1 MACNGLGYAVL
12 IIFVLGVITFVGS
25 LFIFEKLF
33 SECANLRTEVE
44 ILKDKIK
51 HLGNSRE

>member
-1 MACNGLGYAVL
+1 MACNGLGYPIL

-25 LFIFEKLF
+25 LFVFEKLF

-44 ILKDKIK
+44 ILKEKVK
-51 HLGNSRE
+51 RLEKS

>member
-1 MACNGLGYAVL
+1 MACNGLGYPIL

-25 LFIFEKLF
+25 LFVFEKLF

-44 ILKDKIK
+44 ILKEKVK
-51 HLGNSRE
+51 RLEKSQE